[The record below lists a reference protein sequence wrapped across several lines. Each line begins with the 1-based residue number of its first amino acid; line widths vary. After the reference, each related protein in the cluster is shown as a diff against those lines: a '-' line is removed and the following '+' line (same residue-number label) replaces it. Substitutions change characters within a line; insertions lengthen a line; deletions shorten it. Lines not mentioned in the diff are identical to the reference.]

1 MLSHFLWALDPTEFP
16 SVNFIHSHD
25 LESCFVKVIFTIS
38 FSFRANCDVVTV
50 IYNDFNK
57 ISLHVSIWKA
67 HSWRCVYFP

>member
-38 FSFRANCDVVTV
+38 FSFRANCDVMILRVQH
-50 IYNDFNK
+50 
-57 ISLHVSIWKA
+57 L
-67 HSWRCVYFP
+67 RCHGHL